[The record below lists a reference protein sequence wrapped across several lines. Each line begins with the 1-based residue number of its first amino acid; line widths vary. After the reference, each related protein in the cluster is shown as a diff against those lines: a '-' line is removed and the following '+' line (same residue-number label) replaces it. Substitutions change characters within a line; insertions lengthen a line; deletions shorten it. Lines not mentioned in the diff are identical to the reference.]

1 MSRSSGVVLITG
13 CSTGIGR
20 ATALHLAERGF
31 TVLAGVRRPEQG
43 EALAAESAGRTTATA
58 GTLQPLIIDVADA
71 DSVSS
76 AAAGADEIAGA
87 GGLTAL
93 VNNAGVAVSGPLE
106 FVPLDDF
113 RRQLEVN
120 LVGQLA
126 VTRAMLPALRRTGGG
141 GRVINITSIGGLV
154 ATPFYGP
161 YCASKFALEALSD
174 CLRVELRPWGIETVA
189 IEPGSIATEIWAS
202 GQDIFD
208 EMRGRMD
215 PAALELYG
223 DATRALERIS
233 AETGARGIPAETV
246 AHAIERAI
254 VARRPRA
261 RYLVGRD
268 ARGMAAAKRLLP
280 ARVFDRIIARTL
292 KLP

>member
-1 MSRSSGVVLITG
+1 VSRSGGVVLITG

-20 ATALHLAERGF
+20 ATALHLAGQGF
-31 TVLAGVRRPEQG
+31 TVLAGVRKAEQG
-43 EALAAESAGRTTATA
+43 EALAAQATA
-58 GTLQPLIIDVADA
+58 SEGRLLPLIVDVADA
-71 DSVSS
+71 DSISS
-76 AAAGADEIAGA
+76 AAAGADEVAGE

-106 FVPLDDF
+106 FVPLEDF

-126 VTRAMLPALRRTGGG
+126 VTRAMLPALRRRDGG
-141 GRVINITSIGGLV
+141 GRVVNITSIGGLV

-161 YCASKFALEALSD
+161 YCASKHALEALSD
-174 CLRVELRPWGIETVA
+174 CLRVELRPWGIKTVA
-189 IEPGSIATEIWAS
+189 IEPGSIATEIWTS
-202 GQDIFD
+202 GQDIFM
-208 EMRGRMD
+208 EMLERMD
-215 PAALELYG
+215 PAVLELYG
-223 DATRALERIS
+223 EALVSLQRIS
-233 AETGARGIPAETV
+233 AETGARGIPAQKVAET
-246 AHAIERAI
+246 IERAI

-268 ARGMAAAKRLLP
+268 ARGMATAKRLLP
-280 ARVFDRIIARTL
+280 PRLFDRIVARTL